1 MIDFTQHFDRQ
12 AATLELDARS
22 AEELLDAL
30 LASADKTNEI
40 QMLEGALRGMIA
52 RWEDEGSTA

>member
-1 MIDFTQHFDRQ
+1 MIDFQQHFDRQ

-22 AEELLDAL
+22 APQLLDAL

-52 RWEDEGSTA
+52 RWEDEAGGP